1 MAEFKFMRI
10 SSGIVKWILLG
21 VVLLWLAGFIH
32 LPILNTPLFDI
43 FGRPFTIHH
52 LLILLL
58 VGYAIRFLP
67 GILQTAVAILLI
79 LWLISNF
86 FFLSIGGLANIFFLI
101 IVIAILFAIF

>member
-1 MAEFKFMRI
+1 MKI
-10 SSGIVKWILLG
+10 SGGTIKWVFIGIVI
-21 VVLLWLAGFIH
+21 LWLAGFIQ
-32 LPILNTPLFDI
+32 LPFLNIALFSV
-43 FGRPFTIHH
+43 FGRPFTLHH

-58 VGYAIRFLP
+58 VGYAIKFLP

-86 FFLSIGGLANIFFLI
+86 FFLSFGGLANILFLI

>member
-1 MAEFKFMRI
+1 MKI
-10 SSGIVKWILLG
+10 SSGTIKWIFIG
-21 VVLLWLAGFIH
+21 IVILWVIGFIH
-32 LPILNTPLFDI
+32 LPFLEIAI
-43 FGRPFTIHH
+43 FSVFGHPFTLHH

-79 LWLISNF
+79 LWLLSNF
-86 FFLSIGGLANIFFLI
+86 VFLSFGGLANIIFLI